1 MFHVRNEARGSECR
15 KESCLGRLL
24 TTRIVVADVFRFPN
38 STFSFHVSVVE
49 FTVLERENEE
59 VFYKL
64 LLELSYSL
72 EWLKMNRKTLTR
84 WWK

>member
-1 MFHVRNEARGSECR
+1 MFHVRNEARRSKCR
-15 KESCLGRLL
+15 KQSCLRRLL
-24 TTRIVVADVFRFPN
+24 TLRIAVADVFRSPN
-38 STFSFHVSVVE
+38 STCSSHVSVVE
-49 FTVLERENEE
+49 FTVLEREDEE